1 MKDKQNFRLA
11 CILFYSSPSY
21 LSQSLST
28 TIFKDPVL
36 SGFVA
41 SPTSKVGACLKGIK
55 KYVIETT
62 SFAIRSYQVSCQVVV
77 RHLKGRT
84 QVCVC

>member
-1 MKDKQNFRLA
+1 
-11 CILFYSSPSY
+11 
-21 LSQSLST
+21 
-28 TIFKDPVL
+28 
-36 SGFVA
+36 
-41 SPTSKVGACLKGIK
+41 LKGIK